1 MRPGI
6 GLACFVVEF
15 LSRVLAVDHMYGKKV
30 GVLFRCDL
38 NKRFRRTGI
47 QAGFDTIVHQVKK
60 DTAEVT
66 VFNIHFFWEQQL
78 KTGLDIMFCCQ
89 LAFTVQNRIDQIV
102 VADRMKAFLLEITG
116 QCFQT
121 DRSFIISLRLHQ
133 SMINF
138 QFLFHILL

>member
-60 DTAEVT
+60 DTAEAK
-66 VFNIHFFWEQQL
+66 H
-78 KTGLDIMFCCQ
+78 
-89 LAFTVQNRIDQIV
+89 
-102 VADRMKAFLLEITG
+102 
-116 QCFQT
+116 CFQY
-121 DRSFIISLRLHQ
+121 SF
-133 SMINF
+133 
-138 QFLFHILL
+138 FLGAAVENWSGHYVLLPAGVYCPESH